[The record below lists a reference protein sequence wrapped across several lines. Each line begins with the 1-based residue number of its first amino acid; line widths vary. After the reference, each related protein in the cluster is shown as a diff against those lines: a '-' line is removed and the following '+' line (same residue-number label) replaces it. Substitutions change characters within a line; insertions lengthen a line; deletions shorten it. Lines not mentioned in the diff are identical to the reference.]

1 MLNSKQRAYLRRL
14 AQTEEPIFQVGKGI
28 INDNLVKQIKDAL
41 EKREL
46 IKITMLD
53 TAVDLAEGGKA
64 GIAEEIAKLT
74 KAEVVQVLG
83 KKITLYKKSSKKPK
97 ITFEEEKKEEKPKKG
112 KPLSK
117 AKLKK
122 RF

>member
-1 MLNSKQRAYLRRL
+1 MLNSKQRAYLRKL

-53 TAVDLAEGGKA
+53 TAVDMADGGKE
-64 GIAEEIAKLT
+64 GIAEEIARLT
-74 KAEVVQVLG
+74 KSEVVQVLG

-97 ITFEEEKKEEKPKKG
+97 ITFDDEKKEEKPKKG